1 MSSNVRI
8 MSDDAYQTELQALA
22 DVRQGHP
29 FRGAIAETPGG
40 SVAVVQ
46 MKDVSPAGL
55 KNRDELIRTEIRG
68 RKEPDWLQDGDILFT
83 ARGASNYACVVTGLS
98 EHTVCT
104 PHLYVLRLKQYGEVL
119 PEFLAWQL
127 NQGPV
132 QRYLAQAAEG
142 SSQLSIRKPVLEA
155 VPIKVPSMVKQQAIV
170 ALAKLAAAEQNVLQS
185 LLRNREMELA
195 AIAEQWLG

>member
-1 MSSNVRI
+1 MSN
-8 MSDDAYQTELQALA
+8 DAYTTELKALV

-29 FRGAIAETPGG
+29 FRGAITETPGG
-40 SVAVVQ
+40 SVAVIQ

-55 KNRDELIRTEIRG
+55 KSCDELIRTEIRG

-83 ARGASNYACVVTGLS
+83 ARGASNYACVVTGLPDR
-98 EHTVCT
+98 TVCT
-104 PHLYVLRLKQYGEVL
+104 PHLYVLRLKRHGQVL

-127 NQGPV
+127 NQWPV

-142 SSQLSIRKPVLEA
+142 SAQLSIRKPVLEA
-155 VPIKVPSMVKQQAIV
+155 VPIKVPPMAKQQAIV
-170 ALAKLAAAEQNVLQS
+170 ALAKLATAEQHVLQS